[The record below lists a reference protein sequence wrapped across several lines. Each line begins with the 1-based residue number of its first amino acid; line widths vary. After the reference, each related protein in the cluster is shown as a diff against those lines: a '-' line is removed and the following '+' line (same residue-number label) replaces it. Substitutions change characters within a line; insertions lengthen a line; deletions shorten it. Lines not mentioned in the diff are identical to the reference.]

1 MPVIH
6 LDTNIL
12 IAIAAPESPLRI
24 ELQRWLAQGFSVAV
38 SAMTWAEFKCGPASP
53 EFIEAWRVL
62 LVDRIVPIDQTLA
75 ELAAALFNQTGRR
88 SRSLPD
94 CLVAATAIHSDAQL
108 ATLNRSDFDLF
119 AKFGL
124 VLR

>member
-1 MPVIH
+1 MPTIH

-12 IAIAAPESPLRI
+12 IAVGAPESPLRI
-24 ELQRWLAQGFSVAV
+24 ELQRWLSQNFSVAV
-38 SAMTWAEFKCGPASP
+38 SAMAWAEFKCGPASP
-53 EFIEAWRVL
+53 ELIEAWRVL
-62 LVDRIVPIDQTLA
+62 LVDRVVPIDQTLA
-75 ELAAALFNQTGRR
+75 ELAATLFNQTGRR

-94 CLVAATAIHSDAQL
+94 CLVAATAIHLDAQL

-119 AKFGL
+119 VKFGL